1 MPLENSVV
9 EVVNEKKNMFSVK
22 DKFNSTV
29 FRTTSKE
36 DMFGWY
42 LPSHAGILPST
53 QAVRHHRGHQDPQLT
68 DLYER
73 YGGEASKGHSEPSQ

>member
-1 MPLENSVV
+1 LYIPGYAERKVSFVPLENSVV

-42 LPSHAGILPST
+42 LPLHAGTLHST
-53 QAVRHHRGHQDPQLT
+53 QAVRHHRGHQDPQLP
-68 DLYER
+68 DLHE
-73 YGGEASKGHSEPSQ
+73 